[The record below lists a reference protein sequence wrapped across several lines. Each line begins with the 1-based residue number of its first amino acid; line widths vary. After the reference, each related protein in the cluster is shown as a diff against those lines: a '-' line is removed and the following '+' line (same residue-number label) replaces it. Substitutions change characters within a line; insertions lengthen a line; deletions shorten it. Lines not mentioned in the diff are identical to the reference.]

1 MVQQVPRRWNISL
14 NLSEFESQLSTPWGF
29 EKLFAGSKFCEN
41 GEKLRKSRNLIP
53 AKFNTFKVKFSPKK
67 WMQTYSIKWN
77 YSNN

>member
-1 MVQQVPRRWNISL
+1 MVQQVPRRWNISP

-53 AKFNTFKVKFSPKK
+53 LR
-67 WMQTYSIKWN
+67 
-77 YSNN
+77 